1 MKTPRM
7 HRLSVGVLLAGLCFG
22 GAARAA
28 DVTISERAR
37 IHFNAGVS
45 LLQDPDGPRYEEAY
59 SEFRAAYAESPSW
72 KMLGNLGI
80 AAMKLERDGEAIE
93 AFKKYLAEGGT
104 ALEAEEKAQMQRDLA
119 TLTAGVVTVEISS
132 LPPGA
137 FVIDERIAVQGPP
150 VKNSYGPLTGKLVIG
165 MHAGQHRLSAHLDGY
180 QDQVWM
186 VDARSGTSHSH
197 VFSLKEIV
205 QAPLPVAAPAAAPPA
220 ANPPPPATNPPPA
233 AAQTRPV
240 PASVYVGLVATGALA
255 IGGGVVG
262 GLSLAKHSDF
272 EAKNDGRDPAAAQEL
287 QDSGKTLNLV
297 TDVLLGSAIVA
308 GGITA
313 VLYFSRPTSTVDHA
327 RVRLT
332 PVAGPRVAGL
342 SLSGSF

>member
-1 MKTPRM
+1 MTTSRM
-7 HRLSVGVLLAGLCFG
+7 QRLGAGLLLASLCFG
-22 GAARAA
+22 GVARAA
-28 DVTISERAR
+28 DVAITERAR

-93 AFKKYLAEGGT
+93 AFKKYLAEGGA
-104 ALEAEEKAQMQRDLA
+104 ALEAEEKAQMQRDLS

-165 MHAGQHRLSAHLDGY
+165 MHPGQHRLSAHLDGY

-186 VDARSGTSHSH
+186 VDARSGTSHGH
-197 VFSLKEIV
+197 VFALKEAV
-205 QAPLPVAAPAAAPPA
+205 QAAPAAPVAAPIEAKVEAS
-220 ANPPPPATNPPPA
+220 PPPVAV
-233 AAQTRPV
+233 QIRPV
-240 PASVYVGLVATGALA
+240 PVSVYVALVATGALA
-255 IGGGVVG
+255 VGGGVVG
-262 GLSLAKHSDF
+262 GLSLAKHADF
-272 EAKNDGRDPAAAQEL
+272 EAKNDGGDPAAAQDL
-287 QDSGKTLNLV
+287 RDSGKTLNVV

-308 GGITA
+308 GGVTA
-313 VLYFSRPTSTVDHA
+313 VLYLSRPATTVDHA
-327 RVRLT
+327 RVRVV

>member
-1 MKTPRM
+1 MKTSRM
-7 HRLSVGVLLAGLCFG
+7 QRLGAGVLLACLGFG

-28 DVTISERAR
+28 DVAISERAR

-93 AFKKYLAEGGT
+93 AFKKYLAEGGG

-119 TLTAGVVTVEISS
+119 TLMAGVVTVEISS

-137 FVIDERIAVQGPP
+137 YVIDERIAVQGPP
-150 VKNSYGPLTGKLVIG
+150 VKNSYGPLSGKLVIG
-165 MHAGQHRLSAHLDGY
+165 MHAGQHKLSAHLDGY

-186 VDARSGTSHSH
+186 VDARSGTSLSH
-197 VFSLKEIV
+197 VFSLKEAA
-205 QAPLPVAAPAAAPPA
+205 QAAPAAPVAALVAPPA
-220 ANPPPPATNPPPA
+220 ASPPPAVVHA
-233 AAQTRPV
+233 RPV
-240 PASVYVGLVATGALA
+240 PASVYVGLIATGALA

-262 GLSLAKHSDF
+262 GLSLAKHADY
-272 EAKNDGRDPAAAQEL
+272 EAKNDGDDPAGAQEL
-287 QDSGKTLNLV
+287 RDSGKTLNVV
-297 TDVLLGSAIVA
+297 TDVLLGSAVVA

-313 VLYFSRPTSTVDHA
+313 VLYFARPTTTVDQA